1 MDFVSV
7 LFQTL
12 SWLKDNVS
20 IATQVCSI
28 ANGEGLEVAR
38 RCQYA
43 LEQEILNNKARIE
56 VVKRVSQDIH
66 HIQFPLEKH

>member
-1 MDFVSV
+1 M
-7 LFQTL
+7 
-12 SWLKDNVS
+12 
-20 IATQVCSI
+20 QVCSI
-28 ANGEGLEVAR
+28 ANCEGLEVAR

-66 HIQFPLEKH
+66 HILFPLKKY